1 VRVDDPLLTIRPH
14 RTRVK
19 PYARVVV
26 CETASLPLERRV
38 FAPPEDAPPG
48 SYRPTIVLAPAGL
61 AEAFAP
67 LAERCEVLLAGEPDA
82 RQLDLRAALVAL
94 RGAGI
99 ASVLCEGGP
108 TLAARL
114 IAAGLVERI
123 VWFIAPVLFAAP
135 GAVPVL
141 AGADLGAIAN
151 GWTFDEVER
160 MGNDLMITARL
171 PHV

>member
-1 VRVDDPLLTIRPH
+1 MSRWERACDGEGQVALIIGEAGIGKSRLVHRFHEAIAGTPH
-14 RTRVK
+14 TWIEAGAGAFFQNTPFYPVTEMLRQFLGNSPAEDQITQ
-19 PYARVVV
+19 
-26 CETASLPLERRV
+26 LER
-38 FAPPEDAPPG
+38 
-48 SYRPTIVLAPAGL
+48 
-61 AEAFAP
+61 
-67 LAERCEVLLAGEPDA
+67 
-82 RQLDLRAALVAL
+82 
-94 RGAGI
+94 
-99 ASVLCEGGP
+99 
-108 TLAARL
+108 RL